1 MGSIQFHVKFK
12 TIEISTHY
20 LDKASNISECTS
32 KVCHYGRGDYAY
44 LLDEGCFAVTCDT
57 DHSQCNPRSLPGSTP
72 TSLPGSSSAAARIY
86 WTGTKA
92 NEMLQLKCRPESS
105 LLRVKVKRQF
115 STIAPVVLHQTWKTV
130 PSCSPGIAHSVK
142 RERDRVSQ
150 NCPCYPPCIRN
161 NSIEVGR
168 ILG

>member
-44 LLDEGCFAVTCDT
+44 LLDKGCFAVTCDT
-57 DHSQCNPRSLPGSTP
+57 DHSQCNPRG
-72 TSLPGSSSAAARIY
+72 LPGSSSAAARIY

-92 NEMLQLKCRPESS
+92 NEMLQLKYRPESS

-115 STIAPVVLHQTWKTV
+115 STIAPVVLHQT
-130 PSCSPGIAHSVK
+130 
-142 RERDRVSQ
+142 
-150 NCPCYPPCIRN
+150 
-161 NSIEVGR
+161 
-168 ILG
+168 